1 MSIIGGLVQA
11 HGIQREGEAQAQASE
26 FNARTAEQNATQT
39 VLQAAQEERR
49 IRTLGRKE
57 IGSIEAS
64 YGASGVVGGSSID
77 VLAESL
83 ANLELDA
90 LNVKYGGETAA
101 RNYRNQATYERYRGK
116 EARASAQIGAAATL
130 LSSIASDGAKLA
142 KGSG

>member
-1 MSIIGGLVQA
+1 MSVAGGL
-11 HGIQREGEAQAQASE
+11 IQSYGMMREGEAQARASE
-26 FNARTAEQNATQT
+26 FNANIAEQNATQA

-57 IGSIEAS
+57 IGSMQAG

-90 LNVKYGGETAA
+90 LNVRYGGESAA

-130 LSSIASDGAKLA
+130 LAAAASDGSKLA